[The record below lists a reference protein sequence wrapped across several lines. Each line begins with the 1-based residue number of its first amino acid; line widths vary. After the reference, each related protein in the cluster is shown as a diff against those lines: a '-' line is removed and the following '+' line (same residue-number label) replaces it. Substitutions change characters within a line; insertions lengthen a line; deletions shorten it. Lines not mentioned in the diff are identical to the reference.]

1 MDFSKKR
8 EKCGYKTQVGEI
20 HPRTAQ
26 PRTYTSYAK
35 ANRMVLGF
43 ERGNRDCLSACSRDF
58 SARDSCKHPRSIF
71 LCLTNLLKKRKRIQR
86 QENGSILS
94 RTPSWT
100 PATKTTSVP
109 AKTGKRTR
117 AKPFGHIDVDHHE
130 TNDRANQQPRK
141 KLLGQSDTNE
151 DCSASG

>member
-1 MDFSKKR
+1 MWIQNSSWRDSSTNSSTPYIHQLR
-8 EKCGYKTQVGEI
+8 EGEQNGSGI
-20 HPRTAQ
+20 RTRKSRL
-26 PRTYTSYAK
+26 P
-35 ANRMVLGF
+35 F
-43 ERGNRDCLSACSRDF
+43 CSRDF